1 MKNKNYGITF
11 GTFALFVGGLIFN
24 FLWYIMAFILV
35 WGLAKFI
42 SKYFP
47 FVKSIGKFLKLDKL
61 DTIFSSILSFSYKHF
76 PDPLYYTFLLRVPII
91 SGLIL
96 VFFPFIA
103 QFTPAQNFFQNIFVM
118 ENGIQL
124 LLVMICTT
132 LTAIIIVSFLETVLI
147 LTDKNFDENKSLQW
161 KTLLGTILLI
171 LPTTSILIFN
181 REQNIES
188 FYLFLSWGIEISIG
202 LLILDGII
210 EDGLNIPKPVTDVIG
225 GLQIGDKL
233 SNISKPVT
241 DVIDGLQIGDKL
253 SNISKP
259 VTDVIDGLQIGD
271 KLSNIS
277 KPVTNTIADLK
288 SDVKKRRII
297 FFLVE
302 VFIGLFFYVL
312 VIFFN
317 WPRNQND
324 SILPNNL
331 QAPTLLYVLLMIW
344 ILTLFI
350 GLVTFLFDKSVDNQL
365 DNQKKS
371 LGTKASEIGEK
382 EKEKFLAKFLNQ
394 FQEKFKLLNHTF
406 YWPVIL
412 FLIIFSGLGYGVW
425 GVDHFFKL
433 EDSHVVITN
442 YQQDFQQATWNRL
455 CEDKFNVDNKTQTCD
470 NNEPKSLVVVGA
482 SGGGIQASGWMT
494 QVLAGLQD
502 QKLGGIGEDF
512 TKAIGLISSTSGG
525 SVGSMFYLN
534 QFEKGVLSKG
544 EDGHIKQGK
553 NRLLV
558 VENSTDDWLNSVGW
572 GLAFPDVFRAIGL
585 PWVLQPFRELGGD
598 QKPYLYLDRG
608 YALEKNWQKT
618 LGGKKPPTLDDRREQ
633 ILKGE
638 IPIAVYNTTLVE
650 NGRPFY
656 VSSMKFVEG
665 TMANYASESSGKNV
679 DNTALDFKTLY
690 NNCGTNGDQP
700 CDLALTT
707 AARLSASFP
716 YVTPMARNDREN
728 IIKVKDDKGNTLTI
742 KVKDGKGNDTDFL
755 QNYHI
760 ADGGY
765 YDNSGAFTAMNWL
778 NDFLEYNNSNKDH
791 RINIAKVLI
800 LQINAFPEDDLK
812 LNQQGSL
819 GFVVSTIGPLNTLAG
834 IRDATQIGRNKIF
847 ANLLKDR
854 WGNIEIKNFT
864 ISFPKKDTN
873 GKDYNPP
880 LSWRLTER
888 QKMNLVDAWEKDTDI
903 RETVECMKDFWKNGK
918 MTLPQCQKSDPSAS

>member
-1 MKNKNYGITF
+1 MTIKKNGTIF
-11 GTFALFVGGLIFN
+11 GGSALLLGGLISKYLWFV
-24 FLWYIMAFILV
+24 FLFILV

-42 SKYFP
+42 SEYLP
-47 FVKSIGKFLKLDKL
+47 FMKTLGRKLYLNKVDNF
-61 DTIFSSILSFSYKHF
+61 FSSKLS
-76 PDPLYYTFLLRVPII
+76 DLYNFLPNKIYYLFLLRVPII

-96 VFFPFIA
+96 FFFPLAA
-103 QFTPAQNFFQNIFVM
+103 QFVFSDFFKNIFVT

-124 LLVMICTT
+124 ILVIIFST
-132 LTAIIIVSFLETVLI
+132 LTAITVVSLLKTVLVLI
-147 LTDKNFDENKSLQW
+147 DENVNDNEYSRFGRLI
-161 KTLLGTILLI
+161 GTIALF
-171 LPTTSILIFN
+171 LPTWILLLLN
-181 REQNIES
+181 QETNIEWNYS
-188 FYLFLSWGIEISIG
+188 FFGIAISVILFLITEIYEYKIVISEIVFQPVINTINNSPIGSKISEISQ
-202 LLILDGII
+202 
-210 EDGLNIPKPVTDVIG
+210 P
-225 GLQIGDKL
+225 
-233 SNISKPVT
+233 
-241 DVIDGLQIGDKL
+241 VIDGISNSTIGSK
-253 SNISKP
+253 ISDSAQSLITAIK
-259 VTDVIDGLQIGD
+259 
-271 KLSNIS
+271 
-277 KPVTNTIADLK
+277 DLK
-288 SDVKKRRII
+288 TRRII
-297 FFLVE
+297 FFAIQV
-302 VFIGLFFYVL
+302 VSGLFFYGL

-317 WPRNQND
+317 WPRNQGD
-324 SILPNNL
+324 SILPTGL
-331 QAPTLLYVLLMIW
+331 EAPTLLYVLLMIW
-344 ILTLFI
+344 ILTLFV
-350 GLVTFLFDKSVDNQL
+350 GLVTFLFDKSIDDQL
-365 DNQKKS
+365 DDQKDLLVEEVIKIED
-371 LGTKASEIGEK
+371 KK
-382 EKEKFLAKFLNQ
+382 KF
-394 FQEKFKLLNHTF
+394 FQEKLKLLNHTF

-412 FLIIFSGLGYGVW
+412 FLIIFSALGYGVW

-433 EDSHVVITN
+433 EDSQVVIAD
-442 YQQDFQQATWNRL
+442 YQQDFQQAIWNRF
-455 CEDKFNVDNKTQTCD
+455 CEEKFDVNNKTQTCNKD
-470 NNEPKSLVVVGA
+470 KEQSLVVVAA
-482 SGGGIQASGWMT
+482 SGGGIQASGWMA

-502 QKLGGIGEDF
+502 PSLGIGEDF

-525 SVGSMFYLN
+525 SVGSMFYLD
-534 QFEKGVLSKG
+534 QFENGVLSKDENG
-544 EDGHIKQGK
+544 LIKQGK
-553 NRLLV
+553 NGLTKV
-558 VENSTDDWLNSVGW
+558 VENSTNDWLNSVGW
-572 GLAFPDVFRAIGL
+572 GLAFPDLFRAIGL
-585 PWVLQPFRELGGD
+585 PFVVNWFSED
-598 QKPYLYLDRG
+598 HKYLDRG

-618 LGGKKPPTLDDRREQ
+618 LTLGNKKSPTLDDRHEQ
-633 ILKGE
+633 ILAGE
-638 IPIAVYNTTLVE
+638 TPIAVYNTTLVE

-742 KVKDGKGNDTDFL
+742 KVKDDKGNDTDFL

-873 GKDYNPP
+873 GNDYNPP

-888 QKMNLVDAWEKDTDI
+888 QKMNLVEAWNTNAEI
-903 RETVECMKDFWKNGK
+903 RETVKNMKTFW
-918 MTLPQCQKSDPSAS
+918 TLETKTKT